1 MWTRPPRT
9 LKAPTGVWF
18 SCLSQVSQRASLAQQ
33 RPGVLRRGRHG
44 GVDDALRPLE
54 VRARHHQCLSTSIWI
69 GPSARPWTNWST
81 WALPLRIDLVGL
93 ALPDDP
99 ALVDHGDVV
108 GDLAGRRHVVG
119 DRDGG
124 GAEALDAVDDEIVDD
139 VGHDRVEAGR
149 RLVEEDDLGVRGDGA
164 GEADALLHAARQLGR
179 EQLGDVGA
187 EAHLLELV
195 ERDVLGLVA
204 RHLAALDQ
212 AEGDVLP
219 DRKGCRTG
227 PRPGTACR
235 SARDGG
241 RAPCPQPTT
250 SSPPMRI
257 EPESGRMRPR
267 IDLIITDLPVP
278 EPPITTI
285 EWPRAP

>member
-1 MWTRPPRT
+1 MDE
-9 LKAPTGVWF
+9 LVDVGV
-18 SCLSQVSQRASLAQQ
+18 A
-33 RPGVLRRGRHG
+33 
-44 GVDDALRPLE
+44 AL
-54 VRARHHQCLSTSIWI
+54 V
-69 GPSARPWTNWST
+69 
-81 WALPLRIDLVGL
+81 DLVGL

-124 GAEALDAVDDEIVDD
+124 GAEPLDAVDDEIVDD

-149 RLVEEDDLGVRGDGA
+149 GLVEEDDLGVGGDGA

-187 EAHLLELV
+187 EAHLLQLV

-219 DRKGCRTG
+219 DGKGIEQ
-227 PRPGTACR
+227 
-235 SARDGG
+235 G
-241 RAPCPQPTT
+241 RALEQHAEAREMAVALLALQPDDLLAADADRA
-250 SSPPMRI
+250 RI
-257 EPESGRMRPR
+257 GPDEAENRLDHHRLAGA
-267 IDLIITDLPVP
+267 
-278 EPPITTI
+278 
-285 EWPRAP
+285 RAADHHHGMAAAH